1 VITGVAAAVSVLSC
15 GSGWMLAR
23 WAGGV
28 ARYKTLQGSPV
39 LLYGAAGQ
47 VPDMGCL
54 DFPYTASPKYQRIL
68 LAEPLT

>member
-1 VITGVAAAVSVLSC
+1 VRGLGVVAGA
-15 GSGWMLAR
+15 
-23 WAGGV
+23 AGGGGS
-28 ARYKTLQGSPV
+28 RYKTLQGSPV